1 MTWIWI
7 SLLVWL
13 ALSPVVAL
21 FVGRAVTIA
30 EKHRTHRSA
39 PCDLAPPARPASRDR
54 RLSPPTSRAPAP
66 APPPPGRG

>member
-30 EKHRTHRSA
+30 EKHRTTHRSRA
-39 PCDLAPPARPASRDR
+39 LR
-54 RLSPPTSRAPAP
+54 SRAAGPAGV
-66 APPPPGRG
+66 A